1 MRRFQERWF
10 SSAISLPTTLAVWSG
25 TSSPIG
31 VIWLK
36 SSYRL
41 GRCQSKSLTV
51 LIPRFFRRDNA
62 LGPTKGSFSMGVAK
76 ILMFFFSTLPAQ
88 LKSRQLTAFQSIETL
103 QSGRGMRR
111 AGSLNQLITQLL
123 GYLFT

>member
-1 MRRFQERWF
+1 
-10 SSAISLPTTLAVWSG
+10 
-25 TSSPIG
+25 
-31 VIWLK
+31 
-36 SSYRL
+36 
-41 GRCQSKSLTV
+41 
-51 LIPRFFRRDNA
+51 
-62 LGPTKGSFSMGVAK
+62 MGVAK